1 MKTILLIFI
10 AVCLFLLAQVLIPYR
25 PYVPIIPKEISYS
38 EMYDLW
44 INDEAIDTD
53 KLTNVPEDIKQTD
66 GFKYSSTKMKYL
78 NHYYYLEFN
87 PMRYILIVVPT
98 EANEQLINQ

>member
-10 AVCLFLLAQVLIPYR
+10 AVCLLVLVQILVPTKQYIPT
-25 PYVPIIPKEISYS
+25 IPNEISYS

-53 KLTNVPEDIKQTD
+53 ELTNIPEDIKQTD
-66 GFKYSSTKMKYL
+66 GFKCSSTKMKYL

-87 PMRYILIVVPT
+87 PMRYILIVTPT
-98 EANEQLINQ
+98 EANEQLIKP